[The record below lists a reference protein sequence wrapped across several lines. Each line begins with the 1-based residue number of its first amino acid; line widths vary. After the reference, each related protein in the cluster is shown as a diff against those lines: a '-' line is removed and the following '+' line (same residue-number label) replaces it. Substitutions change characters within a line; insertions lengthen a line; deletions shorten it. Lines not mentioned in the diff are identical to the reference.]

1 MAIVAIV
8 GIDGC
13 GKTTQAK
20 MLVKRLKKE
29 GYEAMYV
36 QPVFVLLNILT
47 RPKSNNVT
55 LISPRRIRVSQ
66 MDSHRR
72 LFSMWKTVL
81 CPLGYLYALA
91 TYLYMKFYLGRGNKI
106 AVCDRYFYQFFFD
119 LFGNWSEKVVRFF
132 PKADVT
138 FFLNGDLD
146 IFYSRM
152 NDSFDASVDRNY
164 YTDVLNLYRRL
175 SKKYGFIRTDAN
187 LGKEEIN
194 DTIFRAI
201 KEKIGVKYNE

>member
-20 MLVKRLKKE
+20 MLVERLRKE
-29 GYEAMYV
+29 GNEAMYV

-47 RPKSNNVT
+47 RSKNNDVI
-55 LISPRRIRVSQ
+55 LISPRKTRVSQ
-66 MDSHRR
+66 MNSHRR
-72 LFSMWKTVL
+72 LFSVWKTVL

-119 LFGNWSEKVVRFF
+119 LFGNWSEKVVKFF

-138 FFLNGDLD
+138 FFLDGDLD

-152 NDSFDASVDRNY
+152 KDSFDASVDRNY
-164 YTDVLNLYRRL
+164 YIDVLNLYRRL
-175 SKKYGFIRTDAN
+175 SKKYGFIWINAN
-187 LGKEEIN
+187 HGKEEIN
-194 DTIFRAI
+194 DIILRAI